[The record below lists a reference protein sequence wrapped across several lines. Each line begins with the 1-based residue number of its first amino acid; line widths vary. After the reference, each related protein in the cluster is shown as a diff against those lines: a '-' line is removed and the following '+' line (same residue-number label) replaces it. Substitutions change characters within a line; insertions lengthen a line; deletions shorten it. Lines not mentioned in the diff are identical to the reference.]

1 MEKEYDIVY
10 NKNFYVVMDNKLIKG
25 KQDLSLQ
32 EAKILHLVITQIVK
46 EDNDFK
52 TFNCRISELADFL
65 QIDSSNL
72 YRDIRNICLSL
83 LQRLVYIGTDNP
95 KEPWEAFQWINSA
108 KYDGHGN
115 LQIRLSDDIKPYILE
130 LETYFTQYQ
139 LKNILSLNSF
149 YAIRLYELLKTDEF
163 KGDTFLEYSIQFLR
177 EFFDCENKYKR
188 ISNFKEKVIN
198 ISKREINHSTDINI
212 SKIEYVKKGRS
223 INSIRFYLAF
233 PDYYK
238 SRRHGALQKS
248 NSN

>member
-83 LQRLVYIGTDNP
+83 LQ
-95 KEPWEAFQWINSA
+95 K
-108 KYDGHGN
+108 
-115 LQIRLSDDIKPYILE
+115 
-130 LETYFTQYQ
+130 
-139 LKNILSLNSF
+139 
-149 YAIRLYELLKTDEF
+149 F
-163 KGDTFLEYSIQFLR
+163 KH
-177 EFFDCENKYKR
+177 
-188 ISNFKEKVIN
+188 KV
-198 ISKREINHSTDINI
+198 K
-212 SKIEYVKKGRS
+212 
-223 INSIRFYLAF
+223 
-233 PDYYK
+233 
-238 SRRHGALQKS
+238 
-248 NSN
+248 